1 MPSTVPFQNLNL
13 RGPGQR
19 WILAGH
25 FPNPAQ
31 NVDRVNEQGDRP
43 GEAGPSLMP
52 ARNILE
58 SCGLR
63 AQHAQE
69 EPVAKEVKT
78 RTQTR
83 GAAWGLGDC
92 CRMSWM
98 FFSFIQEGIEG
109 REAWGTKTAVAVR
122 KTFLPN
128 KAQECVPG
136 RWSPLCD
143 QAGSGVWEGPLRHLY
158 VLKLSA
164 LES

>member
-83 GAAWGLGDC
+83 GGSLGAGGLLQNELNVFQFHPGGHRGKGSMGD
-92 CRMSWM
+92 
-98 FFSFIQEGIEG
+98 
-109 REAWGTKTAVAVR
+109 
-122 KTFLPN
+122 
-128 KAQECVPG
+128 
-136 RWSPLCD
+136 
-143 QAGSGVWEGPLRHLY
+143 
-158 VLKLSA
+158 
-164 LES
+164 

>member
-1 MPSTVPFQNLNL
+1 MPSTVPFQNLKL
-13 RGPGQR
+13 RGPGQW

-43 GEAGPSLMP
+43 GEAGPSLVP

-63 AQHAQE
+63 AQNAQE

-83 GAAWGLGDC
+83 GQPGG
-92 CRMSWM
+92 
-98 FFSFIQEGIEG
+98 
-109 REAWGTKTAVAVR
+109 WGTVA
-122 KTFLPN
+122 
-128 KAQECVPG
+128 E
-136 RWSPLCD
+136 
-143 QAGSGVWEGPLRHLY
+143 
-158 VLKLSA
+158 
-164 LES
+164 